1 LVFLFCSALQ
11 FVAWQLDVGWIR
23 RPWPL
28 LPAIVLWS
36 VVAFFLMSQTVI
48 FLTFA
53 VRAGSARFEVSAK
66 FLGAIGLGFSG
77 FLLEHL
83 LKLPGNNL
91 DTVLFRPLIL
101 QAQTSVPGR
110 PVSQAGQTVT
120 MLAVAASINDYL
132 SKQVWTPNLKA
143 DLERRPW
150 EINLP
155 VGAIAAG

>member
-1 LVFLFCSALQ
+1 M
-11 FVAWQLDVGWIR
+11 
-23 RPWPL
+23 
-28 LPAIVLWS
+28 
-36 VVAFFLMSQTVI
+36 AFFLMSLIVI

-53 VRAGSARFEVSAK
+53 VRAGSTRFEVSAK
-66 FLGAIGLGFSG
+66 FLCAIGLGFSG

-120 MLAVAASINDYL
+120 RLAVAASINDYL
-132 SKQVWTPNLKA
+132 SKLVRTPNLKA
-143 DLERRPW
+143 DLERRLW
-150 EINLP
+150 ESNLAMGAVA
-155 VGAIAAG
+155 VG

>member
-1 LVFLFCSALQ
+1 MFLFCSALQ
-11 FVAWQLDVGWIR
+11 FVAWQFEVGWLW

-28 LPAIVLWS
+28 LLAVVLWRL
-36 VVAFFLMSQTVI
+36 VTFFLMSLIVI

-66 FLGAIGLGFSG
+66 FLGATGLGFSG

-110 PVSQAGQTVT
+110 PVSQAGQTVA

-132 SKQVWTPNLKA
+132 SKRVRTPNLKA

-150 EINLP
+150 ESNLP